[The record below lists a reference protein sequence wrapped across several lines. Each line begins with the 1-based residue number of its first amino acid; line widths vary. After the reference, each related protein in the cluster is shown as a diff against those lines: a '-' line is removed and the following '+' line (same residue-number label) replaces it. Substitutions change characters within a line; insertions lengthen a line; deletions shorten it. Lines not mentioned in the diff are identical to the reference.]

1 MIHLLDFCTMII
13 NLLCTF
19 LLAGL
24 YVIGWPVGIVGLIM
38 SAGLFSISGLYADA
52 ILQIIL
58 LFSFGYGWYS
68 WQPNFSH
75 KKVVVHRLKII
86 GWLKVLVSIGVFGL
100 VVSQLLINYTDSTT
114 PYMDG
119 FTSVASLVCVF
130 LASRKIIDNWMIWM
144 VVDSTYVLLYMYK
157 DLAFAAI
164 TTFIYLI
171 VAIYGY
177 IHWKKLMYI

>member
-1 MIHLLDFCTMII
+1 
-13 NLLCTF
+13 
-19 LLAGL
+19 
-24 YVIGWPVGIVGLIM
+24 
-38 SAGLFSISGLYADA
+38 
-52 ILQIIL
+52 
-58 LFSFGYGWYS
+58 
-68 WQPNFSH
+68 
-75 KKVVVHRLKII
+75 
-86 GWLKVLVSIGVFGL
+86 
-100 VVSQLLINYTDSTT
+100 
-114 PYMDG
+114 MDG

>member
-1 MIHLLDFCTMII
+1 MII

-38 SAGLFSISGLYADA
+38 SAGLFYVSGLYADA
-52 ILQIIL
+52 ILQIVL
-58 LFSFGYGWYS
+58 LFSFAYGWYS
-68 WQPNFSH
+68 WQPNLGH
-75 KKVVVHRLKII
+75 KKIVVHKLSIT
-86 GWLKVLVSIGVFGL
+86 GWLNVLGSIGSLGL
-100 VVSQLLINYTDSTT
+100 LVSQLLIIYTDATT

-130 LASRKIIDNWMIWM
+130 LASRKIIDNWIIWM
-144 VVDSTYVLLYMYK
+144 VVDSTYVFLYMYK
-157 DLAFAAI
+157 DLPFAAI

-177 IHWKKLMYI
+177 IHWKKLMYKCY